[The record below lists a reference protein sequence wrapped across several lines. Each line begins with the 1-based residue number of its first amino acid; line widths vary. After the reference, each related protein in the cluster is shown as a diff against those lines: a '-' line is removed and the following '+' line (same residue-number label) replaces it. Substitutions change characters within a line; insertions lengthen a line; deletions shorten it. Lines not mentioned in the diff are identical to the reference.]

1 MSVFRQW
8 IELWRE
14 TFRSI
19 DRDDVAELY
28 SRHWM
33 PAQEALVAHDREAIV
48 GDTRRWRRLLRTA
61 NAVIFGLTRR
71 LAPVRRLILG
81 LALAAV
87 AVSLLAPVSWSVHS
101 DRWRVTSDLQGFY
114 LLAGFLLL
122 LLLLGMELVDKL
134 RFRDELEL
142 ARDLQAD
149 LLPRQLPPAP
159 GFETAAYNRIANTV
173 GGDLYDF
180 APRSGG
186 GLALL
191 FGDASGHGM
200 AAGLVMAVVHAAC
213 RLELGETLVFDSDGV
228 TEARNR
234 GARSSETPG
243 SRPRSPA
250 RPRVGRRRSSRQ
262 SRRTWPPS
270 AGGFLPRTTFRWPR

>member
-1 MSVFRQW
+1 
-8 IELWRE
+8 
-14 TFRSI
+14 
-19 DRDDVAELY
+19 
-28 SRHWM
+28 M

-48 GDTRRWRRLLRTA
+48 GDTRRWRRFLRTA
-61 NAVIFGLTRR
+61 NAVVFGLTRR

-101 DRWRVTSDLQGFY
+101 DRWRVTFDLQGFY

-159 GFETAAYNRIANTV
+159 GFETAAFNRIANTV

-180 APRSGG
+180 APLPGG

-200 AAGLVMAVVHAAC
+200 AAGLVMAVAHAAFRTQLEIDPSPEAIFSSLSRILFRTGGPRSFFSC
-213 RLELGETLVFDSDGV
+213 AYALWNADGEFRIAFAGHPPALRVGPDGGMRERLG
-228 TEARNR
+228 R
-234 GARSSETPG
+234 GAYPLGIKEGLS
-243 SRPRSPA
+243 
-250 RPRVGRRRSSRQ
+250 
-262 SRRTWPPS
+262 
-270 AGGFLPRTTFRWPR
+270 